1 MDHKRGVKEPV
12 PATSLIRSQK
22 DLFLLVLSRCNQIS
36 APKIAVLMYKTSIY
50 FFRTYVGIAHFFRS
64 YLGIFR
70 SVQRAFWILRAR
82 FISELCWNS
91 QGKLIDDLEGLCFFP
106 AHELFL

>member
-12 PATSLIRSQK
+12 LATSLNRSQK

-36 APKIAVLMYKTSIY
+36 AQKIAVLMYKTSIY

-70 SVQRAFWILRAR
+70 SFQRAFWILRAH
-82 FISELCWNS
+82 FISEFRWNS
-91 QGKLIDDLEGLCFFP
+91 QCVCRP
-106 AHELFL
+106 A